1 MVSQMQSASMQQIN
15 MSAEPDNLSMMVW
28 DVLVSVRLEIMMFIA
43 AVVSYLVLFSS
54 RVPKDV
60 KNLKLKAKLSSD
72 SPKARSP
79 RQADEQENDQ
89 EATPKSFDSVDASLR
104 HAVESGNH
112 RAVLKNWNALK
123 RFSQE
128 STTPFSQV
136 VESMQCVQ
144 KDAQFIVRELENYFK
159 KHSAACNMCNI
170 NNIMESLGKRLD
182 SQLMGMIVDMLP
194 SLGLKQDAR
203 TYEIFLTMHATTRSF
218 QEVQS
223 LISEMQ
229 TKEVEFSTG
238 AYLAVIKAT
247 LQTGNFEEAR
257 RHFSALKASWDSQG
271 KWEVPRHFV
280 AQLVDLACKEHQLT
294 QFLPDL
300 TDVPLPEEAINGMF
314 SECIRLNDSELAREV
329 EKLARAQAQTLSDA
343 TYSLLIKGLVGRP
356 WRMKAVVQEVVAREP
371 AEFSSDLAM
380 AVINFCAKT
389 SEKEIADTLF
399 ERMKPKQLNVLS
411 AFIRFYVESEQ
422 FNQACDI
429 FEFHVKPLSE
439 NESQKRSMIDSRVE
453 RGLMSAALHCGRTSL
468 VQCLFDA
475 NKTDIATHIVM
486 IRKCAAENN
495 LKGSMSIFNSLK
507 EGGVELNSII
517 YNTVLDACVKCR
529 DLKAA
534 EGWMKEIEEAGFADV
549 VSFNT
554 LIKAHLMQG
563 NFVKARGVVDDMK
576 KAGLQPNRVTYNE
589 LLNAAV
595 VQSSRR
601 SDIWD
606 LVKEMNSA
614 EVPPNQVTCSILLKS
629 LNARSSETDI
639 LLTMDLIDSIDE
651 PMDEILLSSVVE
663 ACVRIGKP
671 DLLAKKL
678 QQLEGKEKILLN
690 GSHTCGSLIKAYG
703 HAKDMDGVWR
713 CWKEMRSKLIRPT
726 SITLGCMVEAVVN
739 NGDAEGAFDLIHQ
752 CLQDEQ
758 CRDAVNSILYC
769 SVLKGFAREQRLQ
782 RVWDVYEEMRSRNM
796 ELSLIVFNTIID
808 ACARTGHMDSLS
820 KVLQDMKKHHVEP
833 NIVTFSTI
841 IKGHCQAGDVPR
853 GFEVLKEMKRE
864 TGLKPDEIM
873 YNSLLDGCAKNNL
886 FDEGHDLL
894 REMLKEGVPPSNFTL
909 SIMVKLLN
917 RARKIEQAF
926 DLVHEVTRQ
935 YRFKPN
941 VHVYTN
947 LMQGCINSRQLS
959 RALTVLQ
966 TMVKERVQPD
976 CRVYAI
982 LIRACMY
989 QEDYKQ
995 ADSLLRA
1002 ALGLPGA
1009 FDLPDARLGTCWTID
1024 ASLVNETLTSLADW
1038 GCSKSLAAPL
1048 LADIKKHKVKVNIDQ
1063 GTQRRVTM
1071 DGVAA
1076 ESPSPSK
1083 GKGKGK
1089 RNGW

>member
-1 MVSQMQSASMQQIN
+1 MVSQVQSMQQIN
-15 MSAEPDNLSMMVW
+15 VSGESDTLSLMVW
-28 DVLVSVRLEIMMFIA
+28 DVLVSVRLEIMMFVA
-43 AVVSYLVLFSS
+43 AVAGYLVLFSS
-54 RVPKDV
+54 RVPKD
-60 KNLKLKAKLSSD
+60 LKHLKVKAKLSAD

-79 RQADEQENDQ
+79 RQVDEQDNDKD
-89 EATPKSFDSVDASLR
+89 ATPKTFDSVDASLR

-112 RAVLKNWNALK
+112 RAVLKFWNALK
-123 RFSQE
+123 RFSPA
-128 STTPFSQV
+128 TTAPLAQV
-136 VESMQCVQ
+136 VESMQCGQ
-144 KDAQFIVRELENYFK
+144 KDAQFIIRELEMYFK
-159 KHSAACNMCNI
+159 KHSVECNMSSI
-170 NNIMESLGKRLD
+170 NDIMEASGKRLD
-182 SQLMGMIVDMLP
+182 SQLMGMILEMLP
-194 SLGLKQDAR
+194 ALGLKQDAR

-218 QEVQS
+218 QEVQG
-223 LISEMQ
+223 LVSEMQ
-229 TKEVEFSTG
+229 TNDVEFTTR
-238 AYLAVIKAT
+238 AYLAVIKAA
-247 LQTGNFEEAR
+247 LQTGNFDEAR
-257 RHFSALKASWDSQG
+257 RHFSAFKASWDSQG
-271 KWEVPRHFV
+271 QWEVPRHFI
-280 AQLVDLACKEHQLT
+280 AQLVDLACKEHQLM

-300 TDVPLPEEAINGMF
+300 TDVPLPEEAINEMF

-329 EKLARAQAQTLSDA
+329 EKLARAQAQPLSDA

-356 WRMKAVVQEVVAREP
+356 WRMKAVVQEVVARET
-371 AEFSSDLAM
+371 AEFSPDLAL

-399 ERMKPKQLNVLS
+399 ERMKPKQLNILS
-411 AFIRFYVESEQ
+411 AFIRFYVESEN
-422 FNQACDI
+422 FSQACDV

-439 NESQKRSMIDSRVE
+439 GDSQKRSMIDSRVE
-453 RGLMSAALHCGRTSL
+453 RGLMSAALTCSRTSL

-475 NKTDIATHIVM
+475 SKTDIAKHIVM

-507 EGGVELNSII
+507 EGGVEMNSII

-534 EGWMKEIEEAGFADV
+534 ELWMKEIEEAGFADV
-549 VSFNT
+549 VTFNT

-595 VQSSRR
+595 VQCSRR
-601 SDIWD
+601 SDIWE
-606 LVKEMNSA
+606 LVKEMNDA

-629 LNARSSETDI
+629 LNAKSAETDI
-639 LLTMDLIDSIDE
+639 LLTMDLIDSIDQ

-671 DLLAKKL
+671 ELLTKKL
-678 QQLEGKEKILLN
+678 EQLQGKEKLLVN

-703 HAKDMDGVWR
+703 HARDMEGVWR
-713 CWKEMRSKLIRPT
+713 CWKEMRTKLIKPT
-726 SITLGCMVEAVVN
+726 SITLGCMVDAVVN
-739 NGDAEGAFDLIHQ
+739 SGDAEGAFDLIHQ
-752 CLQDEQ
+752 CQQDEQ
-758 CRDAVNSILYC
+758 CRDSVNSILYC
-769 SVLKGFAREQRLQ
+769 SVLKGFAREQRLE
-782 RVWDVYEEMRSRNM
+782 RVWDVYEEMRSRHM
-796 ELSLIVFNTIID
+796 EMSLVVFNTIID

-841 IKGHCQAGDVPR
+841 IKGHCQAGDVQR

-864 TGLKPDEIM
+864 TALRPDEIM

-886 FDEGHDLL
+886 FEEGHDLL
-894 REMLKEGVPPSNFTL
+894 SEMLKEGVPPSNFTL

-926 DLVHEVTRQ
+926 DLVKEVTHQ
-935 YRFKPN
+935 YRFKAN

-947 LMQGCINSRQLS
+947 LMQGCIGNRQLS

-966 TMVKERVQPD
+966 TMIKERVQPD
-976 CRVYAI
+976 CRVYSI

-1009 FDLPDARLGTCWTID
+1009 FDLGDARAATCWSID
-1024 ASLVNETLTSLADW
+1024 ASLVNETLTNLADW
-1038 GCSKSLAAPL
+1038 GCAKSLAAPL
-1048 LADIKKHKVKVNIDQ
+1048 LADIKKHKVKVNVDQ

-1071 DGVAA
+1071 SGVAG

-1089 RNGW
+1089 RNNW